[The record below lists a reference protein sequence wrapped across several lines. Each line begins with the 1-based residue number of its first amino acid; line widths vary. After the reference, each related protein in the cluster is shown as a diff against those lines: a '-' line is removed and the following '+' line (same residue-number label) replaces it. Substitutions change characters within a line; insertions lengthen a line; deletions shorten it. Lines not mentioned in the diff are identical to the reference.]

1 MSRFFSIS
9 ASMLM
14 MVFVVVVTQR
24 AAAGSGVLEERFKVS
39 LNTAIQ
45 NVRETEDPI
54 AKRKM
59 LGDFLIRMDQGLGVA
74 KAAVSEKDGRA
85 LDVLQLKLRTDYAE
99 LSGHGTVKVP
109 DADLNRFANY
119 VQQDV
124 EQAAGGIYISVG
136 GLIIILLLLIIIL

>member
-9 ASMLM
+9 APMLV
-14 MVFVVVVTQR
+14 MVFAVVATQR
-24 AAAGSGVLEERFKVS
+24 AVASSGVLEERFKVS
-39 LNTAIQ
+39 LNTVIHD
-45 NVRETEDPI
+45 VKETEDPV

-59 LGDFLIRMDQGLGVA
+59 LGDFLIRMDRGIGMA
-74 KAAVSEKDGRA
+74 KGAVSEKDGQA
-85 LDVLQLKLRTDYAE
+85 LSVLQLKLKTDYAE

-109 DADLNRFANY
+109 DADLNLFANY

-136 GLIIILLLLIIIL
+136 GLIIILLLLILIF